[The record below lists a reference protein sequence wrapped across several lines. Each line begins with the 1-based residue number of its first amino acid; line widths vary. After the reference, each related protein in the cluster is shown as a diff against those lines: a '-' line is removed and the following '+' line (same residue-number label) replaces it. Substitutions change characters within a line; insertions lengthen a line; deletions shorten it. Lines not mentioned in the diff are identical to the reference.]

1 MTKFH
6 LQRLTL
12 RFVRLFFSIE
22 ELHCAYIQTDINA
35 IYRLTDTEGEIFF
48 CFYMIT
54 WHCATCT
61 VVSQH
66 TGIIACR
73 IGGIMRYWH
82 NVAYAGMILSS
93 NLYHSVMTWASLQWP
108 FGVMISHSHNDLPLY
123 WHNDILAY
131 LHICILSISW
141 HNDILTYWP
150 YHDVMML
157 LSLHWPPQGSGSHCF
172 AGILTV
178 IYDIRTHRMA
188 YWLIQ
193 NIGKWHWHDLVTCLP
208 YYQDGVSVAC
218 WHYGNA
224 TLAHSCIS
232 THWHTVA

>member
-1 MTKFH
+1 MPRAHSF
-6 LQRLTL
+6 
-12 RFVRLFFSIE
+12 
-22 ELHCAYIQTDINA
+22 
-35 IYRLTDTEGEIFF
+35 
-48 CFYMIT
+48 
-54 WHCATCT
+54 
-61 VVSQH
+61 H

-157 LSLHWPPQGSGSHCF
+157 LSLYWPPQGSGSHCF

-178 IYDIRTHRMA
+178 IYDIRTHWMTNWHIDLFRILANGTGMTWWHACLITMMVLVWLVGIMA
-188 YWLIQ
+188 MQ
-193 NIGKWHWHDLVTCLP
+193 HWHIV
-208 YYQDGVSVAC
+208 V
-218 WHYGNA
+218 
-224 TLAHSCIS
+224 
-232 THWHTVA
+232 